1 MESREAGGGA
11 KQGKK
16 KHLDVGVLDC
26 PGSSFSLLETST
38 CSEPR
43 SPETKK
49 PKLSQVLVASLLV
62 LDHDHDTGSF
72 QVPSSPGSKEE
83 KEIGKRNEEVESEPE
98 KNREVFDEDALD
110 FEPEEEE
117 EDVASVPV
125 TDAEVVA
132 SVPVEE
138 AEEVSIT
145 VAELLEASEDKEDA
159 TGDMSGDTIKD
170 VAEEV
175 AKSDANTIKEV
186 AKDEAI
192 ISEEVAESEAIVSEG
207 VTKLEAITRQEVA
220 KDEAITADE
229 KAAAEAAIKAAEESN
244 KDLFSFR

>member
-1 MESREAGGGA
+1 MKTSSTSCSPPQCPWPFSVVVSPSQAQVLEVESREAGGGA

-49 PKLSQVLVASLLV
+49 PKLSQVPVASLLV

-98 KNREVFDEDALD
+98 KNRAVFDED
-110 FEPEEEE
+110 FEPEEEK
-117 EDVASVPV
+117 EDLAS
-125 TDAEVVA
+125 A
-132 SVPVEE
+132 PVEE
-138 AEEVSIT
+138 AAEVS
-145 VAELLEASEDKEDA
+145 
-159 TGDMSGDTIKD
+159 
-170 VAEEV
+170 
-175 AKSDANTIKEV
+175 
-186 AKDEAI
+186 
-192 ISEEVAESEAIVSEG
+192 
-207 VTKLEAITRQEVA
+207 
-220 KDEAITADE
+220 
-229 KAAAEAAIKAAEESN
+229 
-244 KDLFSFR
+244 